1 MKLLR
6 LLLLL
11 ALAGLGAWLGRLMA
25 HSKVPL
31 PEGRWREV
39 SPQELGERR

>member
-1 MKLLR
+1 MKFLR
-6 LLLLL
+6 FVVML
-11 ALAGLGAWLGRLMA
+11 ALAGLGAWIGRLLA

-39 SPQELGERR
+39 SPDELRSDG